1 MSYKSLSGTHLREKI
16 IEKSRF
22 LTYTAHTAG
31 EEDARA
37 FLAICSD
44 FPMTEN
50 RRGRRACL
58 S

>member
-31 EEDARA
+31 EEDRK
-37 FLAICSD
+37 
-44 FPMTEN
+44 
-50 RRGRRACL
+50 RVV
-58 S
+58 